1 MNATIK
7 QRFKVVPFTNP
18 RTGSISWRVTG
29 RKRDGTRIRE
39 NFKDEHSAK
48 CRRVELEAEYLK
60 QRESMSGMQTQSK
73 EITARAA
80 TIDELLSNVVPNFLQ
95 PPPSR
100 DTFRAWLNA
109 ANVPRMK
116 ANPHAKRGGGPCYYS
131 VPAVEKLLRSRMLP
145 GRMASPVNA

>member
-1 MNATIK
+1 
-7 QRFKVVPFTNP
+7 
-18 RTGSISWRVTG
+18 
-29 RKRDGTRIRE
+29 
-39 NFKDEHSAK
+39 
-48 CRRVELEAEYLK
+48 
-60 QRESMSGMQTQSK
+60 MSGMQTQSK

-100 DTFRAWLNA
+100 DTFRAWLDA
-109 ANVPRMK
+109 AKVPRMK

-145 GRMASPVNA
+145 GRMASPVNARKSKGRPLTRTRRGRPKP